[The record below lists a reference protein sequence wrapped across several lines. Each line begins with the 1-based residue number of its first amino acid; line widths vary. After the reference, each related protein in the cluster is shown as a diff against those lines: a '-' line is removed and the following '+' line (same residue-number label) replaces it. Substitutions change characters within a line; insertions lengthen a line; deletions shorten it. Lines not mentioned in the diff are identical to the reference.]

1 MPNVDPPTTDAE
13 RLTAHLANAAAKS
26 IVDFGHNAAATVPE
40 HIAGLAAAGA
50 TAFKVFMMRDV
61 GRDYPHMPGIA
72 VDDHA
77 TLLRICEEAERT
89 GLPLFVHPWDQ
100 SLYELFVARA
110 RAEWGTD
117 FRSYARA
124 GRMGDGIVLD
134 AGIAT
139 MLQLQRATGVR
150 LHLLHLMTIGGL
162 ELVRRAKA
170 DGRAVTAEVNPHALF
185 VANSWA
191 NVERWGPYALHM
203 WVPDDHAAALWH
215 ETAAADGVIDVVGTD
230 HAPHT
235 REEKE
240 RGWVDMYATPG
251 GSPSIQHYLSLLLTE
266 VAAGRITLERVV
278 DLCAAAPAR
287 LVNLY
292 PRKGAIAEG
301 SDADLVLVDLGRRST
316 ISAATGHSKC
326 GWTNLEGREVTG
338 VPVMTILRGRVVAD
352 EGEVLVEPGFGR
364 PVTTPRS
371 VAALQS

>member
-1 MPNVDPPTTDAE
+1 
-13 RLTAHLANAAAKS
+13 
-26 IVDFGHNAAATVPE
+26 
-40 HIAGLAAAGA
+40 
-50 TAFKVFMMRDV
+50 
-61 GRDYPHMPGIA
+61 
-72 VDDHA
+72 
-77 TLLRICEEAERT
+77 
-89 GLPLFVHPWDQ
+89 
-100 SLYELFVARA
+100 
-110 RAEWGTD
+110 
-117 FRSYARA
+117 
-124 GRMGDGIVLD
+124 
-134 AGIAT
+134 
-139 MLQLQRATGVR
+139 
-150 LHLLHLMTIGGL
+150 MTIGGL